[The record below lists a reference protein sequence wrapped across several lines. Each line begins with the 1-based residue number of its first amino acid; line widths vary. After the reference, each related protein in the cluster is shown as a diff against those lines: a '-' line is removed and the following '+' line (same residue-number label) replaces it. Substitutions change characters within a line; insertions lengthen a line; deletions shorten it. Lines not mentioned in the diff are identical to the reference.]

1 MDLTRDGER
10 LIEECKLHIL
20 RAMWSLPDCQ
30 AGGVGAGSYE
40 IERATGFGLALSRQD
55 NWFTWSLLQ
64 RMTRDRMIEKVRKG
78 RTKYRLVE

>member
-10 LIEECKLHIL
+10 LVEECQLHIL
-20 RAMWSLPDCQ
+20 RAMWLLPDCQ
-30 AGGVGAGSYE
+30 PGGKGAGSYE
-40 IERATGFGLALSRQD
+40 IERATGFGLALRRQD

-64 RMTRDRMIEKVRKG
+64 RMARDNTIEAIRKG